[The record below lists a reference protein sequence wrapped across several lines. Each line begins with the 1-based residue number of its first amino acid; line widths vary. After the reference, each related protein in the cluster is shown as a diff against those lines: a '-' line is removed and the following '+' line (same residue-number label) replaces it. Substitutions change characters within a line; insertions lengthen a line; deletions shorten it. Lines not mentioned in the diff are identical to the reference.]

1 MPPPSTAVKVP
12 TGGVDWPRP
21 WAPQQATAPLVLMP
35 QVWLPPALIAVKVP
49 AGGVDWPC
57 ELEPQQMRLPPWR
70 TPQVWSSPAA
80 SAAPAKVPPGGLP
93 SSCPQQTTVPSL
105 FTAQMHVL
113 RGLALAYAGNAREGM
128 AESARGLDLGAPD
141 PLATRSINYAYYTYV
156 SARTAL
162 VAGDRDKAIELLG
175 EAMRLRYFVTPAWLR
190 IDPTWKSLRGDPRFE
205 KLSTEP

>member
-1 MPPPSTAVKVP
+1 MAAATVTLSLYCCVLGVSVSVVVVVTMPANS
-12 TGGVDWPRP
+12 GGTVDWPV
-21 WAPQQATAPLVLMP
+21 PLY
-35 QVWLPPALIAVKVP
+35 
-49 AGGVDWPC
+49 
-57 ELEPQQMRLPPWR
+57 
-70 TPQVWSSPAA
+70 
-80 SAAPAKVPPGGLP
+80 
-93 SSCPQQTTVPSL
+93 PQQTTVPSL

-141 PLATRSINYAYYTYV
+141 TLATRSINYAYYTYV